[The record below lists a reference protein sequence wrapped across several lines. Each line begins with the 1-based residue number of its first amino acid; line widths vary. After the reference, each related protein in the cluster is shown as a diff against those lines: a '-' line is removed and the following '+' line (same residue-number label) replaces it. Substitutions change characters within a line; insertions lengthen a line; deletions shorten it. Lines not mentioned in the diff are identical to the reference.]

1 MRYRPLLLLVLAL
14 PLLVGCG
21 ARETPHADVAVSIDG
36 QEIPYR
42 RFEEYLRRHVDPQDP
57 PLEDAVQSRL
67 FDQFLDE
74 QLLIRLAVE
83 RGLRTGVSGSEPIA
97 ADGTIADTGPDH
109 RRAVAFLLRDTPPPS
124 WSEAELA
131 AYYEAH
137 RRDFV
142 RPEQVRLRQ
151 ILVQERERAEEA
163 RAAVERGAPF
173 PEVAARFSQGPKAH
187 LGGDQGRLGRDD
199 LTAGLVDVIFG
210 LEPGEV
216 SDVVAADYGF
226 LIFQVVERYPAE
238 TLPLV
243 AARSKIRRVLLR
255 RYVDQLVGGFVETA
269 RQRYNV
275 EIHRHNIPFD
285 YGGSYAN

>member
-1 MRYRPLLLLVLAL
+1 MRYGLQLFPLLALLLLA
-14 PLLVGCG
+14 GCG
-21 ARETPHADVAVSIDG
+21 GRETPYADVAVSIDG

-42 RFEEYLRRHVDPQDP
+42 RFEAYLRQHVDPQDP
-57 PLEDAVQSRL
+57 PLDDGVQSRL
-67 FDQFLDE
+67 LDQFLDQ

-83 RGLRTGVSGSEPIA
+83 RGLRTGVSGSDPIA

-124 WSEAELA
+124 WSEADLA

-137 RRDFV
+137 RKDFEW
-142 RPEQVRLRQ
+142 PEEVRLRQ

-163 RAAVERGAPF
+163 LAALDRGEPF
-173 PEVAARFSQGPKAH
+173 PEVAARFSRGPKAH

-216 SDVVAADYGF
+216 SEVVAADYGF

-238 TLPLV
+238 TLPL
-243 AARSKIRRVLLR
+243 ADARPKIRRALLR
-255 RYVDQLVGGFVETA
+255 RYVDQLVAGFVETA

-285 YGGSYAN
+285 YGGSYAS